1 MRRPSLFST
10 LFVLL
15 LPVVADAQ
23 PRGLRPTDFYREVTI
38 EDVALRPQ
46 GDLVAFTVMSIVE
59 KDNTR
64 HREIWLQ
71 PLQAGRANGDACRF
85 TTQTEESASPSW
97 SPDGMMLAFASKRGK
112 DENTA
117 WFARV
122 NGTGGEA
129 FPTTRF
135 AAAVTSRSITN
146 WESWYGTS
154 DAQGLTE
161 YEFGG
166 PPWEQRDTYRRLS
179 PISYVEHV
187 TIPTLILHSENDYRT
202 PIADGEQW
210 FMALKKRKVPVEMVR
225 YPRST
230 HDLSRT
236 GEPWLL
242 VDRLERIRSWFDY
255 WLNQKPAPPSS
266 PSTASGVAR

>member
-46 GDLVAFTVMSIVE
+46 GDLVAFTAMSIVE

-129 FPTTRF
+129 SPPPGSRRPSPADRSPTGR
-135 AAAVTSRSITN
+135 A
-146 WESWYGTS
+146 GT
-154 DAQGLTE
+154 
-161 YEFGG
+161 G
-166 PPWEQRDTYRRLS
+166 PPTRR
-179 PISYVEHV
+179 
-187 TIPTLILHSENDYRT
+187 
-202 PIADGEQW
+202 G
-210 FMALKKRKVPVEMVR
+210 
-225 YPRST
+225 
-230 HDLSRT
+230 
-236 GEPWLL
+236 
-242 VDRLERIRSWFDY
+242 
-255 WLNQKPAPPSS
+255 
-266 PSTASGVAR
+266 